1 MENTIIT
8 KLHKTAEEFGKIA
21 HNINNSSKKRKQH
34 SEKAL
39 EHIHQSLDI
48 GGKLDK
54 DFDDVARSNIKLRD
68 QDTYVLNTCLN
79 LKVTINTQKNLIQ
92 ALEKKN
98 KIPADIKEEI
108 NKIIHD
114 FDKSLD
120 EAIDSAKNI
129 IESDNNIVLM
139 DKLLIVR
146 KKAQQESIKKL
157 HKLAAI
163 SLEDAEKAISGSSS
177 NLDRGLVMVESFKN
191 VKDLVDGK
199 DREALEDLKNEA
211 NKGWNIAVK
220 VNTSSKSQFE
230 FAEQVNQFTEEL
242 HNDSI
247 TIRDLVEKKHH
258 IFEQNLQTITVL
270 TVNISLGFKNYL
282 AMETIL
288 KGLEIDPE
296 NLETYNSLNA
306 HIEIA
311 CRDIRDISALNYDMT
326 DSIHLN
332 NEIETKAFKLSQ
344 EELQHYDTIQQ
355 EVKTMTEAT
364 RYPVEGSGKNI
375 ENGKILEE
383 EIKKL
388 INSL

>member
-306 HIEIA
+306 HIEIT

-344 EELQHYDTIQQ
+344 EELQHYDAIRQ

>member
-306 HIEIA
+306 HIEIT